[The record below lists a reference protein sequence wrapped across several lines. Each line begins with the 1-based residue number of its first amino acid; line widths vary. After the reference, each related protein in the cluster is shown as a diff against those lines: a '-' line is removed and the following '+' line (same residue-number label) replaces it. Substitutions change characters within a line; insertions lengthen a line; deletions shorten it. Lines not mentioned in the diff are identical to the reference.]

1 MMGNMSSFE
10 FIVAFAILML
20 AMTAVMALMFYTM
33 QKKRESRYDE
43 ERKKIELDL
52 LRHNVESE
60 IYGLNK
66 RLSKT
71 SARFEDSYHLQLDGN
86 KISIEKE
93 KSNILLNGF
102 LKSAGLKQSD
112 LIEKDFVFVLTP
124 FHGEFDEV
132 YETIRSICEKAD
144 IRCIRGDEQNFK
156 GDIFSHVLKNLVQAK
171 VVIANLGGRNP
182 NVLYE
187 LGLAHALDKTT
198 ILVSQLLDELPVD
211 IKSKRVVT
219 YKDFSD
225 LKSILPVELLKAM
238 K

>member
-1 MMGNMSSFE
+1 MMGDISSFE
-10 FIVAFAILML
+10 FIIAFSIFML
-20 AMTAVMALMFYTM
+20 AMTAIMALMFYTM
-33 QKKRESRYDE
+33 QKRRESHYDE

-66 RLSKT
+66 RISKT
-71 SARFEDSYHLQLDGN
+71 SARFEDSYHLQLGGN
-86 KISIEKE
+86 KSSVETE
-93 KSNILLNGF
+93 KSNIAINGF

-124 FHGEFDEV
+124 FHSEFDEV
-132 YETIRSICEKAD
+132 YEVIESICRKAD

-171 VVIANLGGRNP
+171 VIIANLGGRNP

-219 YKDFSD
+219 YKSFSD
-225 LKSILPVELLKAM
+225 LESTLLVELLKAM

>member
-1 MMGNMSSFE
+1 MSSFE

-20 AMTAVMALMFYTM
+20 AMTALMALMFYTM
-33 QKKRESRYDE
+33 QKKRESRYNE
-43 ERKKIELDL
+43 EKMRIELDL

-71 SARFEDSYHLQLDGN
+71 SARFEDAYHLQLDGN
-86 KISIEKE
+86 KGSIESE
-93 KSNILLNGF
+93 KSSIALNGF
-102 LKSAGLKQSD
+102 LKSAGLNKSD

-124 FHGEFDEV
+124 FHSEFDEV
-132 YETIRSICEKAD
+132 YEVIKSICKKAD

-171 VVIANLGGRNP
+171 VVVANLGGRNP

-187 LGLAHALDKTT
+187 LGLAHAFDKTT

-219 YKDFSD
+219 YKDFAD
-225 LKSILPVELLKAM
+225 LKSVLPVELLKAM

>member
-1 MMGNMSSFE
+1 MGNMSSFE

-71 SARFEDSYHLQLDGN
+71 SARFEDAYHLQLDGN